1 MLLSRYNPFVME
13 LDMLLGIK
21 LIEKAYEKQLD
32 EKLFEMWNLNRL
44 FMTEKNFE
52 TFEEFRDKA
61 IQTKESTREVKH
73 EKEDIINKAER
84 IIAAWKR

>member
-1 MLLSRYNPFVME
+1 
-13 LDMLLGIK
+13 MLLGIK